1 MTNTVSPADE
11 RELEAIVAEAAA
23 HGAALAVEGGG
34 TRRGLGRPVEADTV
48 VSTAA
53 MSGITLY
60 EPAELVMAAKA
71 GTPLDEVETALAGNR
86 QRLAFE
92 PMDHRGM
99 FGSKGHPTIG
109 AVAAAN
115 ISGPRRIE
123 SGAAR
128 DSLIGVRAVTGR
140 GETIKSG
147 GRVMKNVAGYDLV
160 KFLAGSFGT
169 LAVITEVTFKVAPMP
184 ETERSLI
191 VSGLDASAAVAVL
204 SAGLGSPFSVSGA
217 AHLPS
222 PSGAPS
228 LTALRIEG
236 FEDSVG
242 ARMGKL
248 RSVVGAPGDADIRDE
263 AASKDLWASV
273 RDLTSL
279 AGESDAPLWRVSV
292 KPGDSPAVAKMVG
305 ERDNRALLFD
315 WGGGLVWIAGAGAD
329 AGVMAVRAAAGAAG
343 GHATLV
349 RAGRE
354 VRARV
359 AVFEPLAP
367 PAMTLTKQ
375 LKQAFD
381 PGAILNPGRMYMGI

>member
-123 SGAAR
+123 SGATR

-329 AGVMAVRAAAGAAG
+329 AGVMAIRAAAGAAG

>member
-248 RSVVGAPGDADIRDE
+248 RSVVGAPGDADICDE

>member
-1 MTNTVSPADE
+1 M
-11 RELEAIVAEAAA
+11 
-23 HGAALAVEGGG
+23 
-34 TRRGLGRPVEADTV
+34 